1 MWPKV
6 VRGWVWEGGELQVWE
21 GDISSWGGNIPGF
34 PPPPDKT
41 LHGLA
46 KLSIMQSYL
55 VT

>member
-1 MWPKV
+1 MAQGGKGREV
-6 VRGWVWEGGELQVWE
+6 SYKFGRGHILL
-21 GDISSWGGNIPGF
+21 GGNIPGF

-46 KLSIMQSYL
+46 KLSIIL